1 MTFNQIV
8 SQAKRLPPR
17 QRLTLIEALTRSV
30 RQDMRP
36 HSASG
41 EQLMHLA
48 GAISSQ
54 DAQLMQEAINQECER
69 VDTREW

>member
-1 MTFNQIV
+1 MTLSQIV

-17 QRLTLIEALTRSV
+17 QRLTLIEELTRSV

-36 HSASG
+36 RSAPG

-48 GAISSQ
+48 GAISPQ
-54 DAQLMQEAINQECER
+54 DAQLMQEAIDQECER
-69 VDTREW
+69 VDAHEW